1 MMSIKGKLSEIH
13 SLLFL
18 KMVPYMLH
26 EYWEFSKNVA
36 RCNMSKDSEKLLT
49 DILMTT
55 HAVEKAFSLNNKR
68 KGFGVKKIVS
78 LTKNLE
84 KFIRKY
90 GYSEKLDVS
99 VALVHRYLAFQKSDG
114 FGNSTLDEV
123 SKRLSAIV
131 EANHISEEVF
141 TKAGYLTLTKA
152 KLLQTTQ
159 IDFKKLSANRYSLR
173 HFSEDAVSEETIK
186 EALDIAK
193 KSPSACNRQA
203 YRVHVFSGED
213 KDRILKLQGGANS
226 FYKEADKAV
235 LITGD
240 MNRYYTTEMHLPYV
254 DASLFAMS
262 FIYALTS
269 LGVASIPLT
278 MGRKLDIL
286 KDIHSKMNIPANEV
300 PVLLIAIGNYPDK
313 ADVSLSHR
321 NDVDSFTTFH

>member
-1 MMSIKGKLSEIH
+1 MMSIKDKLSEIH

-26 EYWEFSKNVA
+26 EYWDFSKNVA

-84 KFIRKY
+84 KYIRKY
-90 GYSEKLDVS
+90 GYSGKLDVS

-114 FGNSTLDEV
+114 FRNSALDDVE
-123 SKRLSAIV
+123 KRLSALV
-131 EANHISEEVF
+131 EDNHINTNVF
-141 TKAGYLTLTKA
+141 TKAGYLTFSKA
-152 KLLQTTQ
+152 QLLQTTQ

-173 HFSEDAVSEETIK
+173 HFSKDAVAEETIK

-240 MNRYYTTEMHLPYV
+240 MKRYYTTEMHLPYV

-269 LGVASIPLT
+269 LGIASIPLT
-278 MGRKLDIL
+278 MGRKLEVL
-286 KDIHSKMNIPANEV
+286 KDIHTQMNVPNHEV
-300 PVLLIAIGNYPDK
+300 PVILIAIGHYPEK
-313 ADVSLSHR
+313 AEVSLSYR